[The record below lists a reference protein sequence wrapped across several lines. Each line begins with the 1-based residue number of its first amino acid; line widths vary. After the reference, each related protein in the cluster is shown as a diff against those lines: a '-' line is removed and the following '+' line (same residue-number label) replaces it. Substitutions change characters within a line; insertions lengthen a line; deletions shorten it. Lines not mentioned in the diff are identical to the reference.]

1 MSESAV
7 RVDSKSKWIIL
18 ELIHKAFSRTS
29 GLSIGER
36 VRRSATILMDM
47 TNARWSL
54 RKCDSVGSGA
64 RVKGRMRVENRGSM
78 AIGDRLFLVSNWV
91 PTELLT
97 GERGRIE
104 VGQAAWINFGAVIAA
119 DDRVTI
125 GDRVMIGQHCIISDA
140 DFFPDMPSAGVPPSA

>member
-1 MSESAV
+1 MSSSAPRVESK
-7 RVDSKSKWIIL
+7 RKRIIL

-54 RKCDSVGSGA
+54 RKCNSVGSGA
-64 RVKGRMRVENRGSM
+64 RVKGRMRVENRGSV
-78 AIGDRLFLVSNWV
+78 AIGDRFSVVSNWI

-104 VGQAAWINFGAVIAA
+104 FGRAVWVNFGAVIAA
-119 DDRVTI
+119 HDRVRI
-125 GDRVMIGQHCIISDA
+125 GDRVMIGQHCIISD
-140 DFFPDMPSAGVPPSA
+140 